1 MASNQPTQ
9 AITVIPSDAINIPE
23 PGSYLTGGNTG
34 SGTTLTTA
42 GAKFLG
48 TFNAGNTGYSNR
60 VAVGDVVYENTATA
74 TQKIVTVVSVDSDTQ
89 LTVSAPGLTG
99 GGATYEIY
107 RGNGGA
113 QTQLPAGNEGFSLFV
128 GTGGNIAVIPAS
140 STDTVVLKNVPN
152 SSFIPLQVARVL
164 LTGTTELLDIVAL
177 R

>member
-9 AITVIPSDAINIPE
+9 AITVIKSDTINIPE

-60 VAVGDVVYENTATA
+60 VAAGDVIYQGTT
-74 TQKIVTVVSVDSDTQ
+74 IVTVVSVDSDTQ
-89 LTVSAPGLTG
+89 LTVSAALTG

-128 GTGGNIAVIPAS
+128 GTAGNLAVIPAS
-140 STDTVVLKNVPN
+140 STDTVVLKKVPD
-152 SSFIPLQVARVL
+152 SSFIPF
-164 LTGTTELLDIVAL
+164 
-177 R
+177 

>member
-9 AITVIPSDAINIPE
+9 AITVIKSDTINIPE

-34 SGTTLTTA
+34 TGTTLTTA

-60 VAVGDVVYENTATA
+60 VAAGDVIYQGTT
-74 TQKIVTVVSVDSDTQ
+74 IVTVVSVDSDTQ
-89 LTVSAPGLTG
+89 LTVSAALTG

-128 GTGGNIAVIPAS
+128 GTAGNLAVIPAS
-140 STDTVVLKNVPN
+140 STDTVVLNNVPD
-152 SSFIPLQVARVL
+152 SSFIPLQVTRVVAA
-164 LTGTTELLDIVAL
+164 TTASNIVAL

>member
-9 AITVIPSDAINIPE
+9 AITVIKSDTINIPE

-60 VAVGDVVYENTATA
+60 VAAGDVIYQGTT
-74 TQKIVTVVSVDSDTQ
+74 IVTVVSVDSDTQ
-89 LTVSAPGLTG
+89 LTVSAALAG

-128 GTGGNIAVIPAS
+128 GTAGNLAVIPAS
-140 STDTVVLKNVPN
+140 STDTVILKNVPD

-164 LTGTTELLDIVAL
+164 SATTAADIVAL

>member
-9 AITVIPSDAINIPE
+9 AITVIPSDTINIPE

-60 VAVGDVVYENTATA
+60 VAAGDVVYEATGTAS
-74 TQKIVTVVSVDSDTQ
+74 QKIVTVVSVDSDTQ
-89 LTVSAPGLTG
+89 LTESDALTG
-99 GGATYEIY
+99 GTYEIY

-128 GTGGNIAVIPAS
+128 GTAGNLAVIPAS
-140 STDTVVLKNVPN
+140 STDTVVLKNVPD

-164 LTGTTELLDIVAL
+164 SATTAADIVAL

>member
-9 AITVIPSDAINIPE
+9 AITVIKSDTINIPE
-23 PGSYLTGGNTG
+23 PGSYLTGNNTG
-34 SGTTLTTA
+34 TGTTLTTA

-60 VAVGDVVYENTATA
+60 VAAGDVIYQGTT
-74 TQKIVTVVSVDSDTQ
+74 IVTVVSVDSDTQ
-89 LTVSAPGLTG
+89 LTVSAALTG

-128 GTGGNIAVIPAS
+128 GSATTLAVIPAS
-140 STDTVVLKNVPN
+140 STDTVILKNIPD
-152 SSFIPLQVARVL
+152 SSFIPLQVTRVL
-164 LTGTTELLDIVAL
+164 LTGTTEPLDIVAL

>member
-9 AITVIPSDAINIPE
+9 AITVIPSDTINIPE
-23 PGSYLTGGNTG
+23 PGSYITGGNTG

-60 VAVGDVVYENTATA
+60 VAAGDVIYQGTT
-74 TQKIVTVVSVDSDTQ
+74 IVTVVSVDSDTQ
-89 LTVSAPGLTG
+89 LTVSAALTG

-128 GTGGNIAVIPAS
+128 GTAGDLAVIPAS
-140 STDTVVLKNVPN
+140 STDTVVLKNVPD

-164 LTGTTELLDIVAL
+164 SATTAADIVAL

>member
-9 AITVIPSDAINIPE
+9 AITVIKSDTINIPE

-34 SGTTLTTA
+34 TGTTLTTA

-60 VAVGDVVYENTATA
+60 VAAGDVIYQGTT
-74 TQKIVTVVSVDSDTQ
+74 IVTVVSVDSDTQ
-89 LTVSAPGLTG
+89 LTVSDTLTG

-128 GTGGNIAVIPAS
+128 GTAGNLAVIPAS
-140 STDTVVLKNVPN
+140 STDTVVLNNVPD
-152 SSFIPLQVARVL
+152 SSFIPLQVTRVVAA
-164 LTGTTELLDIVAL
+164 TTASNIVAL

>member
-23 PGSYLTGGNTG
+23 PGSYITGGNTG
-34 SGTTLTTA
+34 TGTTLTTA

-60 VAVGDVVYENTATA
+60 VAAGDVVYQGTT
-74 TQKIVTVVSVDSDTQ
+74 IVTVVSVDSDTQ
-89 LTVSAPGLTG
+89 LTVSAALTG

-128 GTGGNIAVIPAS
+128 GTAGNLAVIPAS
-140 STDTVVLKNVPN
+140 STDTVVLNNVPD
-152 SSFIPLQVARVL
+152 SSFIPLQVTRVVAA
-164 LTGTTELLDIVAL
+164 TTASNIVAL

>member
-9 AITVIPSDAINIPE
+9 AITVIPSDTINIPE

-164 LTGTTELLDIVAL
+164 LTGTTEPLDIVAL

>member
-9 AITVIPSDAINIPE
+9 AITVIPSDTINIPE

-60 VAVGDVVYENTATA
+60 VAAGDVIYQGTT
-74 TQKIVTVVSVDSDTQ
+74 IVTVVSVDSDTQ
-89 LTVSAPGLTG
+89 LTVSDALAG
-99 GGATYEIY
+99 GTYEIY

-113 QTQLPAGNEGFSLFV
+113 ETQLLAGNEGFSLFV

-140 STDTVVLKNVPN
+140 TTDTVILKNVPN
-152 SSFIPLQVARVL
+152 SSFIPLQVTRVL
-164 LTGTTELLDIVAL
+164 LTGTTEPLDIVAL

>member
-9 AITVIPSDAINIPE
+9 AITVIKSDTINIPE

-60 VAVGDVVYENTATA
+60 VAAGDVVYEATGTAS
-74 TQKIVTVVSVDSDTQ
+74 QKIATVVSVDSNTQ
-89 LTVSAPGLTG
+89 LTLSAPGLTG
-99 GGATYEIY
+99 GGTYEIY

-128 GTGGNIAVIPAS
+128 GTATTLAVIPAS
-140 STDTVVLKNVPN
+140 STDTVILKNIPN
-152 SSFIPLQVARVL
+152 SSFIPLQVTRVL
-164 LTGTTELLDIVAL
+164 LTGTTDVLDIIAL

>member
-9 AITVIPSDAINIPE
+9 AITVIKSDTINIPE

-60 VAVGDVVYENTATA
+60 VAAGEVVYENTATA
-74 TQKIVTVVSVDSDTQ
+74 NQKIVTVVSVDSDTQ

-113 QTQLPAGNEGFSLFV
+113 ETQLPAGNEGFSLFV

-140 STDTVVLKNVPN
+140 STDTVVLKNVPD

-164 LTGTTELLDIVAL
+164 SATTAADIIAL

>member
-9 AITVIPSDAINIPE
+9 AITVIPSDTINIPE

-60 VAVGDVVYENTATA
+60 VAAGDVIYQGTT
-74 TQKIVTVVSVDSDTQ
+74 IVTVVSVDSDTQ
-89 LTVSAPGLTG
+89 LTVSDALTG
-99 GGATYEIY
+99 GTYEIY

-128 GTGGNIAVIPAS
+128 GTATTLAVIPAS
-140 STDTVVLKNVPN
+140 STDTVILKNIPN
-152 SSFIPLQVARVL
+152 SSFIPLQVTRVL
-164 LTGTTELLDIVAL
+164 LTGTTVVDDIVAL

>member
-9 AITVIPSDAINIPE
+9 AITVIKSDTINIPE

-60 VAVGDVVYENTATA
+60 VAAGDVIYQGTT
-74 TQKIVTVVSVDSDTQ
+74 IVTVVSVDSDTQ
-89 LTVSAPGLTG
+89 LTVSAALTG

-128 GTGGNIAVIPAS
+128 GTAGNLAVIPAS
-140 STDTVVLKNVPN
+140 STDTVVLKNVPD

-164 LTGTTELLDIVAL
+164 SSTTAADIVAL

>member
-1 MASNQPTQ
+1 MYKRQ
-9 AITVIPSDAINIPE
+9 
-23 PGSYLTGGNTG
+23 GGNTG

-60 VAVGDVVYENTATA
+60 VAAGDVIYQGTT
-74 TQKIVTVVSVDSDTQ
+74 IVTVVSVDSDTQ
-89 LTVSAPGLTG
+89 LTVSDALTTG
-99 GGATYEIY
+99 TYEIY

-128 GTGGNIAVIPAS
+128 GTAGNLAVIPAS

-152 SSFIPLQVARVL
+152 SSFIPLQVARVVAA
-164 LTGTTELLDIVAL
+164 TTASDIVAL

>member
-89 LTVSAPGLTG
+89 LTVSAALTG

-164 LTGTTELLDIVAL
+164 LTGTTEPLDIVAL

>member
-9 AITVIPSDAINIPE
+9 AITVIKSDTINIPE

-60 VAVGDVVYENTATA
+60 VAAGDVIYQGTT
-74 TQKIVTVVSVDSDTQ
+74 IVTVVSVDSDTQ
-89 LTVSAPGLTG
+89 LTVSAALTG

-128 GTGGNIAVIPAS
+128 GTATTLAVIPAS
-140 STDTVVLKNVPN
+140 STDTVILKNIPN
-152 SSFIPLQVARVL
+152 SSFIPLQVTRVL
-164 LTGTTELLDIVAL
+164 LTGTTDVLDIIAL

>member
-9 AITVIPSDAINIPE
+9 AITVIKSDTINIPE

-60 VAVGDVVYENTATA
+60 VAAGDVIYQGTT
-74 TQKIVTVVSVDSDTQ
+74 IVTVVSVDSDTQ
-89 LTVSAPGLTG
+89 LTVSAALTG

-128 GTGGNIAVIPAS
+128 GTAGDLAVIPAS
-140 STDTVVLKNVPN
+140 STDTVVLKNVPD
-152 SSFIPLQVARVL
+152 SSFIPLQVASVL
-164 LTGTTELLDIVAL
+164 SATTAADIVAL

>member
-60 VAVGDVVYENTATA
+60 VAAGDVIYQGTT
-74 TQKIVTVVSVDSDTQ
+74 IVTVVSVDSDTQ
-89 LTVSAPGLTG
+89 LTVSDVLAG
-99 GGATYEIY
+99 GTYEIY

-128 GTGGNIAVIPAS
+128 GTAGNLAVIPAS
-140 STDTVVLKNVPN
+140 STDTVILKNVPD
-152 SSFIPLQVARVL
+152 SSFIPLQVTRVVAA
-164 LTGTTELLDIVAL
+164 TTAADIVAL

>member
-60 VAVGDVVYENTATA
+60 VAAGDVVYKGTT
-74 TQKIVTVVSVDSDTQ
+74 IVTVVSVDSDTQ

-164 LTGTTELLDIVAL
+164 LTGTTEPLDIVAL

>member
-9 AITVIPSDAINIPE
+9 AITVIKSDTINIPE

-60 VAVGDVVYENTATA
+60 VAAGDVIYQGTT
-74 TQKIVTVVSVDSDTQ
+74 IVTVVSVDSDTQ
-89 LTVSAPGLTG
+89 LTVSAALTG

-113 QTQLPAGNEGFSLFV
+113 QTQLLAGNEGFSLFV

-140 STDTVVLKNVPN
+140 TTDTVILKNVPD
-152 SSFIPLQVARVL
+152 SSFIPLQVARVSS
-164 LTGTTELLDIVAL
+164 TDTTAADIIAL

>member
-9 AITVIPSDAINIPE
+9 AITVIKSDTINIPE
-23 PGSYLTGGNTG
+23 PGSYITGGNTG

-60 VAVGDVVYENTATA
+60 VAAGDVVYKGTT
-74 TQKIVTVVSVDSDTQ
+74 IVTVVSVDSDTQ
-89 LTVSAPGLTG
+89 LTVSAALTG

-113 QTQLPAGNEGFSLFV
+113 QTQLLAGNEGFSLFV
-128 GTGGNIAVIPAS
+128 GTGGNLAVIPAS
-140 STDTVVLKNVPN
+140 TTDTVILKNVPD
-152 SSFIPLQVARVL
+152 SSFIPLQVARVSS
-164 LTGTTELLDIVAL
+164 TDTTAADIIAL

>member
-1 MASNQPTQ
+1 MARNQPTQ

-23 PGSYLTGGNTG
+23 PGSYLTGNNTG
-34 SGTTLTTA
+34 TGTTLTTA

-60 VAVGDVVYENTATA
+60 VAAGDVVYKGTT
-74 TQKIVTVVSVDSDTQ
+74 IVTVVSVDSDTQ
-89 LTVSAPGLTG
+89 LTVSDALTTG
-99 GGATYEIY
+99 TYEIY

-113 QTQLPAGNEGFSLFV
+113 QTQLLAGNEGFSLFV

-140 STDTVVLKNVPN
+140 TTDTVILKNVPD
-152 SSFIPLQVARVL
+152 SSFIPLQVARVSS
-164 LTGTTELLDIVAL
+164 TDTTAADIIAL

>member
-9 AITVIPSDAINIPE
+9 AITVIKSDTINIPE

-60 VAVGDVVYENTATA
+60 VAAGDVIYQGTT
-74 TQKIVTVVSVDSDTQ
+74 IVTVVSVDSDTQ
-89 LTVSAPGLTG
+89 LTVSAALTG

-128 GTGGNIAVIPAS
+128 GTAGDLAVIPAS
-140 STDTVVLKNVPN
+140 STDTVVLKNVPD

-164 LTGTTELLDIVAL
+164 SSTTAADIVAL

>member
-9 AITVIPSDAINIPE
+9 AITVIKSDTINIPE

-60 VAVGDVVYENTATA
+60 VAAGDVIYQGTT
-74 TQKIVTVVSVDSDTQ
+74 IVTVVSVDSDTQ
-89 LTVSAPGLTG
+89 LTVSAALTG

-107 RGNGGA
+107 KGNGGA
-113 QTQLPAGNEGFSLFV
+113 QTQLLAGNEGFSLFV

-140 STDTVVLKNVPN
+140 TTDTVILKNVPD
-152 SSFIPLQVARVL
+152 SSFIPLQVARVSS
-164 LTGTTELLDIVAL
+164 TDTTAADIIAL

>member
-9 AITVIPSDAINIPE
+9 AITVIKSDTINIPE

-60 VAVGDVVYENTATA
+60 VAAGDVIYQGTT
-74 TQKIVTVVSVDSDTQ
+74 IVTVVSVDSDTQ
-89 LTVSAPGLTG
+89 LTVSAALTG

-128 GTGGNIAVIPAS
+128 GTAGNLAVIPAS
-140 STDTVVLKNVPN
+140 STDTVVLKNVPD

-164 LTGTTELLDIVAL
+164 SATTAADIVAL

>member
-9 AITVIPSDAINIPE
+9 AITVIKSDTINIPE

-34 SGTTLTTA
+34 TGTTLTTA

-60 VAVGDVVYENTATA
+60 VAAGDVVYEATG
-74 TQKIVTVVSVDSDTQ
+74 TVNQKIATVVSVDSDTQ
-89 LTVSAPGLTG
+89 LTISAAGFVG
-99 GGATYEIY
+99 GTYEIY

-128 GTGGNIAVIPAS
+128 GTAGNLAVIPAS
-140 STDTVVLKNVPN
+140 STDTVVLNNVPD
-152 SSFIPLQVARVL
+152 SSFIPLQVTRVVAA
-164 LTGTTELLDIVAL
+164 TTASNIVAL

>member
-9 AITVIPSDAINIPE
+9 AITVIKSDTINIPE
-23 PGSYLTGGNTG
+23 PGSYLTGNNTG
-34 SGTTLTTA
+34 TGTTLTTT

-60 VAVGDVVYENTATA
+60 VAAGDVVYKGTT
-74 TQKIVTVVSVDSDTQ
+74 IVTVVSVDSDTQ
-89 LTVSAPGLTG
+89 LTVSAALTTG
-99 GGATYEIY
+99 TYEIY

-113 QTQLPAGNEGFSLFV
+113 QTQLLAGNEGFSLFV

-140 STDTVVLKNVPN
+140 TTDTVILKNVPD
-152 SSFIPLQVARVL
+152 SSFIPLQVARVSS
-164 LTGTTELLDIVAL
+164 TDTTAADIIAL

>member
-9 AITVIPSDAINIPE
+9 AITVIKSDTINIPE

-60 VAVGDVVYENTATA
+60 VAAGDVIYQGTT
-74 TQKIVTVVSVDSDTQ
+74 IVTVVSVDSDTQ
-89 LTVSAPGLTG
+89 LTVSDALTG

-128 GTGGNIAVIPAS
+128 GTAGNLAVIPAS
-140 STDTVVLKNVPN
+140 STDTVILKNVPD

-164 LTGTTELLDIVAL
+164 SATTAADVVAL

>member
-9 AITVIPSDAINIPE
+9 AITVIKSDTINIPE

-60 VAVGDVVYENTATA
+60 VAAGDVIYQGTT
-74 TQKIVTVVSVDSDTQ
+74 IVTVVSVDSDTQ
-89 LTVSAPGLTG
+89 LTVSDALTG

-140 STDTVVLKNVPN
+140 TTDTVILKNVPD
-152 SSFIPLQVARVL
+152 SSFIPLQVARVSS
-164 LTGTTELLDIVAL
+164 TDTTAADIIAL

>member
-9 AITVIPSDAINIPE
+9 AITVIKSDTINIPE

-60 VAVGDVVYENTATA
+60 VAAGDVVYEATGTAS
-74 TQKIVTVVSVDSDTQ
+74 QKIVTVVSVDSDTQ
-89 LTVSAPGLTG
+89 LTVSDVLAG
-99 GGATYEIY
+99 GTYEIY

-140 STDTVVLKNVPN
+140 STDTVILKNVPN
-152 SSFIPLQVARVL
+152 SSFIPLQVTRVL
-164 LTGTTELLDIVAL
+164 LTGTTEPLDIVAL

>member
-60 VAVGDVVYENTATA
+60 VAAGDVIYQGTT
-74 TQKIVTVVSVDSDTQ
+74 IVTVVSVDSDTQ
-89 LTVSAPGLTG
+89 LTVSDALTG
-99 GGATYEIY
+99 GTYEIY

-164 LTGTTELLDIVAL
+164 LTGTTEPLDIIAL